1 MSLSAAGLILFGLIS
16 IAHLSFEAV
25 HAEAGRLA
33 TKPLLMPALLLYYM
47 ASAHAPN
54 IFLMAALFC
63 GWLGDIFLMLP
74 DQRPSR
80 LFFKLGLGAF
90 LLGHVFYIAVF
101 VPYLVCAGHLPAWGW
116 MVLCVFGAAS
126 LMGYRLIAPHAQG
139 LRPVI
144 LAYILVI
151 FLMGASAVFP
161 LGSASMSGA
170 LMVVIGAFV
179 FMLSDGINACN
190 RFIRAVPYEGLLIM
204 ATYVIGQY
212 LLVQGYLLF

>member
-16 IAHLSFEAV
+16 VAHLSFEAV
-25 HAEAGRLA
+25 RSEAGRLA
-33 TKPLLMPALLLYYM
+33 TKPLLMPALLLYYL
-47 ASAHAPN
+47 ASANTPN
-54 IFLMAALFC
+54 VFLIAALLC
-63 GWLGDIFLMLP
+63 GWLGDMLLMIP
-74 DQRPSR
+74 DARPTR

-101 VPYLVCAGHLPAWGW
+101 APYLVHAGDIPAWGW
-116 MVLCVFGAAS
+116 MVICVFGAAS
-126 LMGYRLIAPHAQG
+126 LMGYRLIAPHAGG

-161 LGSASMSGA
+161 LGSVAMSGA

-190 RFIRAVPYEGLLIM
+190 RFIREVPFEGLLIM